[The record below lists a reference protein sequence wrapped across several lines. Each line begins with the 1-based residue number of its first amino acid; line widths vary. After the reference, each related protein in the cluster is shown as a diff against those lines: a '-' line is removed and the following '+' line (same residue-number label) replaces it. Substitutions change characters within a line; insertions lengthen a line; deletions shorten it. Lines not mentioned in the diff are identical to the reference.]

1 MDDLIQEFLV
11 ETNENLA
18 ELDVELVR
26 FEQSPGDA
34 LLLGKIFRLVHTI
47 KGTCGFL
54 GLPRL
59 ETVAH
64 AGEDVLGRFR
74 DGELEVTPAAVSLIL
89 RCLDQIRALLA
100 ALEVDGREPDGCD
113 GALIAELRALARGTH
128 AGAGHAAP
136 VEALGDAL
144 SSNAPADDPIAASM
158 LAPVLAND
166 GFPVAAELLDE
177 VAQMLGEDPRS
188 CAAPPVSVP
197 AAKAPT
203 PKVPTQPQPSAASTG
218 EPGKAEAGKAEAEQP
233 KESAAAQQT
242 IRVAVDVLE
251 TLMTMVGEL
260 VLTRNALLQ
269 KCRGKDATDLAQPL
283 QRLSLITTE
292 LQEGVMKTRMQP
304 IGKAWAKLPRMVR
317 DLSVETGKKIELKMI
332 GAETELDRQV
342 LEMIKDPLVH
352 MVRNSADHGI
362 EKPDDR
368 LKAGKPEFGTIT
380 LNAFHEGGHIILEIK
395 DDGRGLNLERIRR
408 KAIENRLASELE
420 IEAMSEQQI
429 HQLVFRPGFST
440 AETVTSVSG
449 RGVGMD
455 VVRTNVEKI
464 GGTIELSSE
473 PGRGAAFTV
482 KIPLT
487 LAIVSALIVE
497 AGRQRFA
504 IPQIN
509 VLELVHVGASG
520 ENTVDVINGAP
531 VLNLRN
537 RLLPL
542 VRLHALLGLPADPA
556 LAQSSTYFIVVT
568 RVGAFTFGIIVD
580 QVFDTEE
587 IVVKPMAR
595 ILRKIPCYSG
605 NTILGDGSV
614 IMILDPNG
622 IASATGQVVTGM
634 SDQDDA
640 VGPGAVD
647 TSSLL
652 VFRSEGGKRRAVP
665 MHLVERIEEIEMA
678 AVEVANGHRVV
689 QYRDR
694 LMPLIRLEDGAAWE
708 SEGKRSV
715 LVFCDRGRSIGLVVD
730 AVEDI
735 VCDRLRFELCSDRA
749 GVLGSAIIAG
759 KATDIVD
766 IGFHV
771 MRGFAQWFA
780 AEAAR
785 PAAGHHEARPRLL
798 VIDDSPF
805 FLEVIT
811 PSMQAQGYDVLA
823 ATGFDEALRL
833 LNDAVRL
840 DVVCVGGEI
849 AGAEGFAR
857 TLRANPLAHDAAL
870 LALTDGGGGRGR
882 ERWLDAGFDACVARD
897 RRDQLLDV
905 LAELVRAQKEAA

>member
-136 VEALGDAL
+136 VAALGDAL

-188 CAAPPVSVP
+188 CAAPPVSAP

-218 EPGKAEAGKAEAEQP
+218 EAGKAEAGKAEAEQP

-833 LNDAVRL
+833 LNDAVHL